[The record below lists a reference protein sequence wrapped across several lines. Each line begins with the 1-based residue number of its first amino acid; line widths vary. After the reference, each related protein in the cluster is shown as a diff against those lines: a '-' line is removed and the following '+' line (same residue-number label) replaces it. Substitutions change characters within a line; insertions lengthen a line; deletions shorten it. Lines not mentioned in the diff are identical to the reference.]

1 VSYKDSFQD
10 RINSAAQAREKALAK
25 FKAKPPLDE
34 KVVAERRERQAQRE
48 AKEAEKREAKR
59 AAKAAEE
66 EAREAAKA
74 AAPAPK
80 TEAEL
85 KAARDAK
92 YAARKARR

>member
-1 VSYKDSFQD
+1 MSYKDSFQD

-25 FKAKPPLDE
+25 LKAKPPRDE
-34 KVVAERRERQAQRE
+34 KVIAERVERQKQRE
-48 AKEAEKREAKR
+48 AKETEKREAKR

-66 EAREAAKA
+66 EAREAAKVA
-74 AAPAPK
+74 VPAPK